1 MKGPCIT
8 TAKGAAFALGPAPG
22 VAAQAYARHMQPR
35 PIDLALDA
43 NEGASPPPA
52 FLESWTARPES
63 VGTYPS
69 VAWLEERLAAEYGV
83 EASNVIVT
91 AGADDALERACRAVL
106 CPGREAILTDP
117 TFEMLARWIDQLGAG
132 RRSVPWM
139 NGAYPL
145 REVASMVNDQTGA
158 IFVVSPNNPTG
169 LTAEAGD
176 VLSLAEAAPGALV
189 VYDLAYVEFAEA
201 DHTREVLGRPNV
213 LVTRTFSKAW
223 GLAGLRVGFAL
234 GPARVIEWLRRVGL
248 PYACSGTSAAIAG
261 AWREQGRDAVAQF
274 VGAVRHEREKLT
286 WCMRSL
292 GADVSESQGNF
303 VLSRH
308 VDGPLVADLL
318 AGLGIGVRRYPPGG
332 TLDGCLRITVPGR
345 PADGERLRRAMK
357 SVLAPRAILFDMD
370 GVLVDVSASY
380 RAAIVQ
386 TAEAFGVHVTPQEIR
401 AAKAEGNAN
410 NDWVLTHRLVAEKG
424 VSATLAEV
432 TEVFESL
439 YQGTDDLPGLRRT
452 ERLLWSAADL
462 AELAR
467 EYALGIVTGRPRRD
481 AAAFLDAH
489 GLTAIFKTVVCME
502 DAPAKPSPLPVQRA
516 LEQMGVNEAWMI
528 GDTVD
533 DVRAARAAGVVPLG
547 FVAPGETPQAAE
559 ELLFSAGAARVLTS
573 AQELALMLGAV
584 RRGLSDG
591 GDSPAKGEGTGKRGV
606 QR

>member
-1 MKGPCIT
+1 M
-8 TAKGAAFALGPAPG
+8 FALGPAPG
-22 VAAQAYARHMQPR
+22 VAAQAYARHVQPR

-52 FLESWTARPES
+52 FLETWTARPES

-176 VLSLAEAAPGALV
+176 VLALAEAAPGALV

-248 PYACSGTSAAIAG
+248 PTRAQQSAAIAG
-261 AWREQGRDAVAQF
+261 MARAGQRCCCTVCRR
-274 VGAVRHEREKLT
+274 AVRHEREKLT

-308 VDGPLVADLL
+308 DDGPLVADLL
-318 AGLGIGVRRYPPGG
+318 AGLGIGVRRYP
-332 TLDGCLRITVPGR
+332 RE
-345 PADGERLRRAMK
+345 ER
-357 SVLAPRAILFDMD
+357 S
-370 GVLVDVSASY
+370 
-380 RAAIVQ
+380 
-386 TAEAFGVHVTPQEIR
+386 
-401 AAKAEGNAN
+401 
-410 NDWVLTHRLVAEKG
+410 
-424 VSATLAEV
+424 
-432 TEVFESL
+432 
-439 YQGTDDLPGLRRT
+439 TD
-452 ERLLWSAADL
+452 A
-462 AELAR
+462 
-467 EYALGIVTGRPRRD
+467 
-481 AAAFLDAH
+481 
-489 GLTAIFKTVVCME
+489 
-502 DAPAKPSPLPVQRA
+502 
-516 LEQMGVNEAWMI
+516 
-528 GDTVD
+528 
-533 DVRAARAAGVVPLG
+533 
-547 FVAPGETPQAAE
+547 
-559 ELLFSAGAARVLTS
+559 
-573 AQELALMLGAV
+573 
-584 RRGLSDG
+584 
-591 GDSPAKGEGTGKRGV
+591 
-606 QR
+606 